1 MLGLNGSHT
10 TTRNMPQQKAE
21 QLVLDQMDKD
31 PSRRQGVQTIQAKI
45 AFDVKQHLTRDFV
58 SQVMHTHDKEGFTLH
73 DPSSKQI
80 FWVKK
85 VPLGIHK
92 HWAGNGHDNG
102 DNAVLVF
109 KKGKDDGIYNPDDPQ
124 HYELI
129 QWLCQTL
136 TKIAENTSVAGHKVY
151 WDGGSDKIKAFCKQ
165 HSPMCES
172 NWVCM
177 RLGLKDAVVEQDMG
191 TETGT
196 PSTKMMADRHSVNFL
211 IN

>member
-92 HWAGNGHDNG
+92 HWAGNGHDKLYWIGFPIWVVVDDTTRKWLDAWVVPSNRLG
-102 DNAVLVF
+102 HVIRYLFLCLIEKFSGEFILFFFVRQTITSSGYRNAVTIHNRLWLRDDTTRI
-109 KKGKDDGIYNPDDPQ
+109 GKCFMDRAFIYQ
-124 HYELI
+124 YI
-129 QWLCQTL
+129 YYQ
-136 TKIAENTSVAGHKVY
+136 G
-151 WDGGSDKIKAFCKQ
+151 
-165 HSPMCES
+165 
-172 NWVCM
+172 
-177 RLGLKDAVVEQDMG
+177 
-191 TETGT
+191 
-196 PSTKMMADRHSVNFL
+196 
-211 IN
+211 